1 MAAWRLAQEG
11 HEVIALERF
20 RVDHDLGS
28 SYGDSRIVRR
38 VYPDPF
44 YTALMADSYALWRE
58 LEELNARQG
67 GATPLLN
74 LCGGIFFGPKAHPH
88 ITAAQAALDASR
100 VPYQVWTS
108 ADRAAHFPALRLR
121 AEEIAL
127 HEPGMGFAC
136 ASRCV
141 RAAVAIARSFGAQIH
156 EETVVKEIAAQGS
169 GIVATTEAGERF
181 HADRLLIAA
190 GAWTRPLLA
199 SLGVVLPL
207 VVTRQVY
214 VHLAPDSR
222 PENFEIG
229 RLPVW
234 IDAEANTYGFPR
246 IAAQASGV
254 KLSLHD
260 LGAATTPDA
269 VDRRVTDSDVEK
281 AVHVARER
289 FEGLS
294 DRVVAAKVCLYTN
307 TPDSDFIIDT
317 PPGLPAVTFISAC
330 SGHGFKFTPLLGRIA
345 CALVTDQ
352 PLPYDLTRFRLDRF
366 DAEHPGP
373 IA

>member
-44 YTALMADSYALWRE
+44 YTALMADSYTLWRE
-58 LEELNARQG
+58 LEGLSARHDG
-67 GATPLLN
+67 ETPLLN

-88 ITAAQAALDASR
+88 ITAAQAALDASH

-108 ADRAAHFPALRLR
+108 ADRAEHFPALRLR
-121 AEEIAL
+121 ADEIAVY
-127 HEPGMGFAC
+127 EPSMGFAY

-141 RAAVAIARSFGAQIH
+141 RAAVAVARSFGAQIH
-156 EETVVKEIAAQGS
+156 EETVVQEIAAEGS
-169 GIVATTEAGERF
+169 GIVATTETGERF
-181 HADRLLIAA
+181 HADRMLIAA

-199 SLGVVLPL
+199 SLGVSLPL

-214 VHLAPDSR
+214 VHLAPDRR

-234 IDAEANTYGFPR
+234 IDAEANAYGFPH
-246 IAAQASGV
+246 IAGQANGV
-254 KLSLHD
+254 KLGLHD

-269 VDRRVTDSDVEK
+269 VNREVTDSDVEK
-281 AVHVARER
+281 ARWVARDR

-330 SGHGFKFTPLLGRIA
+330 SGHGFKFTPLLGKIA

-352 PLPYDLTRFRLDRF
+352 ALPYDLSRFRLGRF
-366 DAEHPGP
+366 HAEHRGLS
-373 IA
+373 A